1 MTDCTPICE
10 QPSADLVLRTALDI
24 AEGLIKN
31 GGSVHRAEDT
41 VERICHALGA
51 SHVEA
56 FCIPSFINVTIRMK
70 SGDYASQSRRILQS
84 TNNFM
89 RLDSINTISRKL
101 CAGRYSI
108 DDAQMALQAAKK
120 QKGYPALLRHLAA
133 SLGSAAF
140 TLFFGGDL
148 WDALAAAFVGA
159 FVLAVDNLAS
169 KTKNTLSTPFLAS
182 LSAGIL
188 SVFLPYVGIGNHYDK
203 IMIGTIMLQTPG
215 LLFGASLR
223 DLLCG
228 DTLSGIFQLIQ
239 SIIKAAIL
247 AFGYIIA
254 IYLLRPLIG

>member
-1 MTDCTPICE
+1 MTDSIE
-10 QPSADLVLRTALDI
+10 IRHSADTVLCTALDI

-41 VERICHALGA
+41 VERVCHALGA

-56 FCIPSFINVTIRMK
+56 FCIPSFITVTIRMK
-70 SGDYASQSRRILQS
+70 NGDYASQSRRILQS
-84 TNNFM
+84 ANHFM
-89 RLDSINTISRKL
+89 KLDSINNLSREL
-101 CAGRYSI
+101 CSGEMTLAEVQEELRHLK
-108 DDAQMALQAAKK
+108 A
-120 QKGYPALLRHLAA
+120 QKGYPALLRYVAA
-133 SLGSAAF
+133 SAGAASF
-140 TLFFGGDL
+140 AAFFGGTI
-148 WDALAAAFVGA
+148 WDTLAAALVGA
-159 FVLAVDNLAS
+159 AILPVEEVM
-169 KTKNTLSTPFLAS
+169 TKNKSTLSVPFLTS
-182 LSAGIL
+182 LIAGVL
-188 SVFLPYVGIGNHYDK
+188 SVLLPYIGIGSHYDK

-239 SIIKAAIL
+239 SILKAAIL